1 MTDKHI
7 GELLK
12 EAAGDPE
19 LYNEVSRILYKDL
32 GIVGAEA
39 CLVCFHI
46 ANHYKQMYYDEC
58 DEAVSC
64 SECSKRYKCRAYLG
78 D

>member
-1 MTDKHI
+1 MSDNHI
-7 GELLK
+7 DELLK

-19 LYNEVSRILYKDL
+19 LYNEVSRMLYKDL
-32 GIVGAEA
+32 GIVGAEV

-46 ANHYKQMYYDEC
+46 ANYYKQKFFDEC
-58 DEAVSC
+58 YYVTTC
-64 SECSKRYKCRAYLG
+64 SECSQRSKCRAYSG